1 MTVIKRQ
8 SLFALG
14 LVLSVSLGVFASEK
28 LSAGSCPVPVDTDTQ
43 PSPVDIPALVAAV
56 RDLTTTEKSPAL
68 AWNVSVERDVRDV
81 FDLDH
86 IKTKMEQFYRLLFV
100 IQRHVKS
107 DLGNGVA
114 FDPTI
119 VRKILTLSGVFTDP
133 SIPNE
138 IVGVTV
144 DRSKREDPRYTV
156 RFGKES
162 TKVPLNQGK
171 GFSAWERGRCQYN
184 EALIFHREF
193 SFSLRSLKNGNLI
206 ARYFRGVDLFGDFGT
221 RGVVD
226 VDLNYVTLKSVEFF
240 KGTNRGEVTA
250 QVSPEEFR
258 KNDHNPLLRIV
269 TKFVGNKSVQPID
282 W

>member
-14 LVLSVSLGVFASEK
+14 LVLSVSLGVFASEEPT
-28 LSAGSCPVPVDTDTQ
+28 ADSCPGPVEADTQ
-43 PSPVDIPALVAAV
+43 PSSVDVSSLVDAV
-56 RDLTTTEKSPAL
+56 RGLETTEKGSAL
-68 AWNVSVERDVRDV
+68 EWNASAERDVRGV

-100 IQRHVKS
+100 IQKHVKP
-107 DLGNGVA
+107 DLGSGVA
-114 FDPTI
+114 FDPTV

-144 DRSKREDPRYTV
+144 DRSKKEDPRYTV
-156 RFGKES
+156 RFGNES
-162 TKVPLNQGK
+162 TKVPLNGGK
-171 GFSAWERGRCQYN
+171 GFNAWERGRCQFN
-184 EALIFHREF
+184 KALIFHREF